1 MESWYVTIESI
12 EQTGKPGY
20 VWYVNAIAVKGGPRP
35 LVALGRAHDRADAL
49 REVGKAFAEQVT

>member
-20 VWYVNAIAVKGGPRP
+20 VWYVNAIAVKGGPHP
-35 LVALGRAHDRADAL
+35 LGWPWVARTTEPTLYAKSVRHLPSR
-49 REVGKAFAEQVT
+49 